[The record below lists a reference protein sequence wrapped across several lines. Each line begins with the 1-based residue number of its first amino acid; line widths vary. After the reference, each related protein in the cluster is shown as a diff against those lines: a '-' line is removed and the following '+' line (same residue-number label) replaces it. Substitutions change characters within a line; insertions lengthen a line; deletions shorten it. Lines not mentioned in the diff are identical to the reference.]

1 MIRIV
6 SDSTCDLS
14 PELIKRYSIEIVPL
28 CIELGDREYLDGVNI
43 TPDEIYVWSD
53 ANKTTPRTAAVSY
66 DTVEKLLRRYVES
79 GDEVICFSISD
90 TMSTTGNVFRMAA
103 AELKADQKIHVFNS
117 ENLSTGIGLQVIEAA
132 LMASQ
137 GCGADEIIRH
147 LESIRPRVRASFV
160 VDTLTYLHRGGRCS
174 SVAALLGSTLN
185 LHPRIAVENGRMLA
199 TKKYRGKMPVV
210 FTKYVHDMEP
220 DLLTAKPD
228 RVFITHSGCSDEIV
242 SQIKTYLEGLH
253 HFDEILITRAG
264 CTVSS
269 HCGPGTLGVLFIAG
283 E

>member
-117 ENLSTGIGLQVIEAA
+117 ENLSTGIG
-132 LMASQ
+132 
-137 GCGADEIIRH
+137 
-147 LESIRPRVRASFV
+147 
-160 VDTLTYLHRGGRCS
+160 
-174 SVAALLGSTLN
+174 N
-185 LHPRIAVENGRMLA
+185 
-199 TKKYRGKMPVV
+199 
-210 FTKYVHDMEP
+210 
-220 DLLTAKPD
+220 
-228 RVFITHSGCSDEIV
+228 
-242 SQIKTYLEGLH
+242 LEGLN
-253 HFDEILITRAG
+253 FTKAFMGTNGIDLTAGFTTPDIDEARIKSTAVRQSYMTFVLADHTKFRKVCAATFAPLKIGCIITDA
-264 CTVSS
+264 CPDNKYSEKTIVKEV
-269 HCGPGTLGVLFIAG
+269 TK
-283 E
+283 